1 MNYHRHFDE
10 VYVNINGSQYY
21 GWKGTIIHTSE
32 YYIKKV
38 TPGVIA
44 TNRTVTELLGEKKI
58 DLLLDENFKPQ
69 SGDPV
74 HIVPDCKYSIADIRN
89 NYKVKRDFDSG
100 VCNVFSPFK
109 NPETG
114 AWIDWTV
121 SIPSRQQLVFI
132 GGDCKSARDAFYRA
146 KEVFPDLQFNDCVFH
161 DTLKRVFFTKKLK
174 PYVPLLLHNAKK
186 PCISYKNLEFNTN
199 ELTTDVLMLV
209 KKTGEIR
216 YDSPDAEKNFTVQ
229 LAVLNQHN
237 WREYP
242 RTVKNLF
249 NTITDYKCIKE
260 DVFSHPSKYPK
271 YIKEMYDLSRKPNPP
286 YSEKDFNLTREFYM
300 TILEINQETMFVDT
314 KTLQEKLNSAGISLG
329 DFNQIFNL
337 VTRITPKRYDA

>member
-1 MNYHRHFDE
+1 MSYHNRHFNE
-10 VYVNINGSQYY
+10 VYINIEGNQYY
-21 GWKGTIIHTSE
+21 GWKGTIIYTSE
-32 YYIKKV
+32 YYIRKA
-38 TPGVIA
+38 TPDAIV
-44 TNRTVTELLGEKKI
+44 TNRIVAELLEERKI

-89 NYKVKRDFDSG
+89 NYQIKRDFDSG
-100 VCNVFSPFK
+100 VCNVFSPL
-109 NPETG
+109 EYQRMG
-114 AWIDWTV
+114 AWIDWTI
-121 SIPSRQQLVFI
+121 SIPTRQELVFVC
-132 GGDCKSARDAFYRA
+132 DCKNANEAFCRT

-161 DTLKRVFFTKKLK
+161 NTLKQIIFTKKLK
-174 PYVPLLLHNAKK
+174 PYIPLLLHNAKK

-209 KKTGEIR
+209 KKTGEVR
-216 YDSPDAEKNFTVQ
+216 YDAPDAEKNFTIQ

-271 YIKEMYDLSRKPNPP
+271 YIKEMYDLSRKSNPP

-300 TILEINQETMFVDT
+300 TILEINQETMFVNT
-314 KTLQEKLNSAGISLG
+314 KTLQEKLNFAGISLG

>member
-1 MNYHRHFDE
+1 MSYHNKHFNE
-10 VYVNINGSQYY
+10 VYVNINGNQYY
-21 GWKGTIIHTSE
+21 GWKGTIIYVSE
-32 YYIKKV
+32 YYIRKV
-38 TPGVIA
+38 TPDAIV
-44 TNRTVTELLGEKKI
+44 TNRVVTDLFEEKKI

-89 NYKVKRDFDSG
+89 NYQIKRDFDSG
-100 VCNVFSPFK
+100 VCNVFSPL
-109 NPETG
+109 EYQRMG
-114 AWIDWTV
+114 AWVDWTV
-121 SIPSRQQLVFI
+121 SIPTRQELVFVC
-132 GGDCKSARDAFYRA
+132 DCKNANEAFLRA
-146 KEVFPDLQFNDCVFH
+146 KEVFPDLQFDDCGFH
-161 DTLKRVFFTKKLK
+161 NTLKQIIFTKKLK
-174 PYVPLLLHNAKK
+174 PYIPLLLHNAKK

-209 KKTGEIR
+209 KKTGEVR
-216 YDSPDAEKNFTVQ
+216 YDAPDAEKNFTVQ

-271 YIKEMYDLSRKPNPP
+271 YIKEMYDLSRKSNPP

-300 TILEINQETMFVDT
+300 TILDINQETMFVST
-314 KTLQEKLNSAGISLG
+314 KTLQEKLNFAGISLG

>member
-1 MNYHRHFDE
+1 MSYHNRHFNE
-10 VYVNINGSQYY
+10 VYINIEGNQYY
-21 GWKGTIIHTSE
+21 GWKGTIIYTSE
-32 YYIKKV
+32 YYIRKA
-38 TPGVIA
+38 TPDAIV
-44 TNRTVTELLGEKKI
+44 TNRIVAELLEERKI

-89 NYKVKRDFDSG
+89 NYQIKRDFDSG
-100 VCNVFSPFK
+100 VCNVFSPL
-109 NPETG
+109 EYQRMG
-114 AWIDWTV
+114 AWIDWTI
-121 SIPSRQQLVFI
+121 SIPTRQELVFVC
-132 GGDCKSARDAFYRA
+132 DCKNANEAFCRT

-161 DTLKRVFFTKKLK
+161 NTLKQIIFTKKLK
-174 PYVPLLLHNAKK
+174 PYIPLLLHNAKK

-209 KKTGEIR
+209 KKTGEVR
-216 YDSPDAEKNFTVQ
+216 YDAPDAEKNFIVQ

-271 YIKEMYDLSRKPNPP
+271 YIKEMYDLSRKSNPP

-300 TILEINQETMFVDT
+300 TILEINQETMFVNT
-314 KTLQEKLNSAGISLG
+314 KTLQEKLNFAGISLG

>member
-10 VYVNINGSQYY
+10 VYVNINGNQYY
-21 GWKGTIIHTSE
+21 GWKGTIIHSSE
-32 YYIKKV
+32 YYIKNA

-44 TNRTVTELLGEKKI
+44 TNSAVTNLLEEQKI
-58 DLLLDENFKPQ
+58 DLLLDKNFKLQ

-89 NYKVKRDFDSG
+89 NYKIKRDFDSG
-100 VCNVFSPFK
+100 VCNVFSPL
-109 NPETG
+109 EYQRIG
-114 AWIDWTV
+114 VWINWTV
-121 SIPSRQQLVFI
+121 AIPTRQQLVFV
-132 GGDCKSARDAFYRA
+132 GDCKSAREAYCSA

-161 DTLKRVFFTKKLK
+161 DTLKWLIFTKKLK
-174 PYVPLLLHNAKK
+174 PYVPLLLHSAQK

-199 ELTTDVLMLV
+199 ELTNDVLMLV
-209 KKTGEIR
+209 KKTGEVILN
-216 YDSPDAEKNFTVQ
+216 SPDAEKNFTIQ

-249 NTITDYKCIKE
+249 NTITDYRCIKE
-260 DVFSHPSKYPK
+260 DVFSHTSKYPK

-314 KTLQEKLNSAGISLG
+314 KTLQEKLNFAKISLG